1 MKLTAQMIKD
11 RAAELGIDA
20 IAIGNIER
28 FQNAPK
34 LMSPLTYFPE
44 AKSVI
49 AVAMRIPRGTYRG
62 IEEGT
67 HWHNYTFYSY
77 NKLNSFFRPRLSYEL
92 CRFIEDHGWEA
103 VAHYPAVPEGNGT
116 TKEPVAEG
124 KVPPDVVC
132 SVRLIAAGCG
142 LGEVGFSKVF
152 LTKKFGP
159 RVRLGLIFTDCE
171 LEPDPILD
179 TGDICLHCGACQR
192 ACPGTAVPSVKD
204 PNARL
209 TVDYGEKQIWYGDV
223 QMGRCTLSHHGMN
236 NECSPFLKK
245 EFPNMAF
252 DVRNSQMTEEEAYI
266 MSYTMAHGSWG
277 RKPENHAVI
286 GYENYIMNHTGYM
299 AICGARGCIRAC
311 MDVLEKTGRIE
322 NTFHNQFYRKDSWLL
337 PNQPETISRG
347 VNPYREAY
355 LDKKYPG
362 IRENEYQMP
371 EAVAK
376 ERESKE

>member
-1 MKLTAQMIKD
+1 MKLTSQMIKD
-11 RAAELGIDA
+11 KAAELGIDC

-28 FQNAPK
+28 FENAPT
-34 LMSPLTYFPE
+34 LMSPKTYFPG

-77 NKLNSFFRPRLSYEL
+77 NKLNSLFRPRLSYEL
-92 CRFIEDHGWEA
+92 CCFIEDHGWEA
-103 VAHYPAVPEGNGT
+103 VAHYPAVPEGNGVT
-116 TKEPVAEG
+116 REPVAEG
-124 KVPPDVVC
+124 KVPADVVC
-132 SVRLIAAGCG
+132 SVRIIAAGCG
-142 LGEVGFSKVF
+142 LGEVGYSKVF

-179 TGDICLHCGACQR
+179 TGDICLHCGACVR
-192 ACPGTAVPSVKD
+192 ACPGSAIPPVKETEH
-204 PNARL
+204 RL
-209 TVDYGEKQIWYGDV
+209 TVDFGEKQIWYGDV
-223 QMGRCTLSHHGMN
+223 RMGRCTLSHHGMN

-252 DVRNSQMTEEEAYI
+252 DVRGSEMTEEEAYI
-266 MSYTMAHGSWG
+266 ITYNMARATWG
-277 RKPENHAVI
+277 RKPESNKVLEYYDYILNHS
-286 GYENYIMNHTGYM
+286 GYF

-311 MDVLEKTGRIE
+311 MDALEKSGRIE
-322 NTFHNQFYRKDSWLL
+322 NKFENRFYKKPSWLL
-337 PNQPETISRG
+337 PNKPEKVSDG
-347 VNPYREAY
+347 VNPYREEY

-362 IRENEYQMP
+362 IRENEYVKT
-371 EAVAK
+371 EDK
-376 ERESKE
+376 K

>member
-1 MKLTAQMIKD
+1 MKLTSEMIKA
-11 RAAELGIDA
+11 RAAELGIDC

-28 FQNAPK
+28 FKNAPP
-34 LMSPLTYFPE
+34 LMSPLSYFPE

-77 NKLNSFFRPRLSYEL
+77 NKLNSLFRPRLSYEL
-92 CRFIEDHGWEA
+92 CRYIEDHGWEA
-103 VAHYPAVPEGNGT
+103 VAHYPAVPEGNGVNR
-116 TKEPVAEG
+116 EPVAEG
-124 KVPPDVVC
+124 KLPADIVC

-171 LEPDPILD
+171 LDPDPILD
-179 TGDICLHCGACQR
+179 TGDICIHCGACTR
-192 ACPGTAVPSVKD
+192 ACPGNAIPPVKD
-204 PNARL
+204 EGARL
-209 TVDYGEKQIWYGDV
+209 TVDFGEKKIWYGDV
-223 QMGRCTLSHHGMN
+223 HMGRCTLSHHGMN

-245 EFPNMAF
+245 DFPNMAF
-252 DVRNSQMTEEEAYI
+252 DVRNTQMSEEEAY
-266 MSYTMAHGSWG
+266 MLCYTLANGKWG
-277 RKPENHAVI
+277 RKPGNHLLP
-286 GYENYIMNHTGYM
+286 YNNYILSHTHYM

-311 MDVLEKTGRIE
+311 MNALEKANRIE
-322 NTFHNQFYRKDSWLL
+322 NTFKNPFYRKKSWLL
-337 PNQPETISRG
+337 PNQPETVSRG

-355 LDKKYPG
+355 IDEKYG
-362 IRENEYQMP
+362 KELREGEYERP
-371 EAVAK
+371 EK
-376 ERESKE
+376 GFH

>member
-1 MKLTAQMIKD
+1 MKLTSQMIKD
-11 RAAELGIDA
+11 KAAELGIDC

-28 FQNAPK
+28 FKDAPE

-77 NKLNSFFRPRLSYEL
+77 NKLNSLFRPRKSYDL
-92 CRFIEDHGWEA
+92 CCFIEDHGWEA
-103 VAHYPAVPEGNGT
+103 VAHYPAVPEGNGMR
-116 TKEPVAEG
+116 EPVAPD
-124 KVPPDVVC
+124 KVPADVIC
-132 SVRLIAAGCG
+132 SVRIIAAGCG
-142 LGEVGFSKVF
+142 LGEVGWSKVF

-179 TGDICLHCGACQR
+179 TGDICLHCGACVR
-192 ACPGTAVPSVKD
+192 ECPGNAVPPVKETD
-204 PNARL
+204 KRL
-209 TVDYGEKQIWYGDV
+209 YVDFGGEKQIWYGDV
-223 QMGRCTLSHHGMN
+223 RMGRCTLSHHGFN
-236 NECSPFLKK
+236 NVCSPFLKK

-252 DVRNSQMTEEEAYI
+252 DVKSSEMTEEEAYI
-266 MSYTMAHGSWG
+266 LCYSLANAKWF
-277 RKPENHAVI
+277 RKPESTSVM
-286 GYENYIMNHTGYM
+286 GYYDYILSHTGYF

-311 MDVLEKTGRIE
+311 MNALEKSGRIE
-322 NTFHNQFYRKDSWLL
+322 NTFHNRFYKKKSWTLE
-337 PNQPETISRG
+337 NEPEKVSNG
-347 VNPYREAY
+347 VNPYREEY

-362 IRENEYQMP
+362 IRKNEYVMAGS
-371 EAVAK
+371 EDK
-376 ERESKE
+376 E